1 MKDTI
6 VIVSGY
12 FNPLH
17 KGHIEYFN
25 LAKSYGDKLLVI
37 VNNDIQ
43 RELKGSE
50 EFMLEK
56 ERSLIISELKVV
68 DNVFLSIDTDRS
80 VEQTLIKIHTIY
92 SKKYNLIFANGG
104 DQSNTDVPELNQ
116 CKKLGIKMIDNIGEK
131 IQSSSWLLGKK

>member
-25 LAKSYGDKLLVI
+25 LAKSYGDKLIVI

-56 ERSLIISELKVV
+56 ERSLIISELIIV
-68 DNVFLSIDTDRS
+68 DDVFLSIDTDRS
-80 VEQTLIKIHTIY
+80 VVQTLIKIHTIY

-104 DQSNTDVPELNQ
+104 DQSNKDVPELKQ

>member
-104 DQSNTDVPELNQ
+104 DQSNKDVPELKQ
-116 CKKLGIKMIDNIGEK
+116 CNKLGIKMIDNIGEK